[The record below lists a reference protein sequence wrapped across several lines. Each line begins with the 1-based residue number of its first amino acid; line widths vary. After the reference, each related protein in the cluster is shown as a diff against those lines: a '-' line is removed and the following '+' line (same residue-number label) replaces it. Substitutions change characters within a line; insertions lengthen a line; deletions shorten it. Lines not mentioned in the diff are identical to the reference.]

1 MAEKQAVFTLKVD
14 TGNSVQDVQNFDH
27 AVQSLNKDLKETQAT
42 ASQQTGLDG
51 FESKLQELDQKLKA
65 GGLSMREMNKLMKE
79 YQTVALQAGSASPIG
94 DRATQSAAALKDQ
107 IVDLDTRVRLLSSDT
122 IKLDTAMAGIA
133 TGAAAFQG
141 VTSAVALTGVES
153 EALVQTMV
161 KLQAAQGLVNSVNI
175 IAQNLNKD
183 AILGIQIRS
192 ALQKAQNFIL
202 YGSAA
207 AVTAESTA
215 TKAAAGAK
223 VAMTA
228 ATTGTNIAL
237 KLFRGALI
245 ATGIGALIVGV
256 GLLIANFDKVKA
268 AVMGAVDRFKGLSGT
283 MKTVLSI
290 MFPFIGVIRLVNSAL
305 ESMGIIDSDQD
316 KAREENSKKEAIR
329 REQELKQLE
338 RMKAARELAFNSE
351 QKALDRLIAIRSA
364 EGKSVDALTK
374 QKIQGSIDYQ
384 KELQKETEAVIAG
397 LELFL
402 STVDTR
408 TAHGRQLA
416 EGLQQNID
424 EITAKNEEAKN
435 SILDSENEL
444 KIADINAK
452 KEIKDRRKTDASD
465 AKNTRKSI
473 IDALQKSFND
483 ELKLQDE
490 LEKNKLA
497 LMAVGRAKEL
507 AMATSAFQDYKE
519 KFLIER
525 TKDEKAALDKQFID
539 GKITRQKY
547 NAELLD
553 LQIMAANKLT
563 DTERKILIDKE
574 QKLLQDLVE
583 INKKFDAQ
591 ELLDLAEKEKKKADL
606 RETFNALFRD
616 QFDKQTADAKKA
628 NDEQLKNL
636 DEAIKAGA
644 ITENE
649 AFIAKIKLANNLA
662 DAEKKIEKDKNEF
675 IKAEAKKAREEQ
687 LKGITDLLG
696 NIQKGLDG
704 IKQVNDLVNEI
715 DQARLNS
722 IENRREDELANLD
735 ANLQAQLN
743 QEGLTAEQK
752 TKIEEKFAK
761 QKYDVQ
767 VKAFAQEEKIKKAQ
781 FLREKALKLA
791 QVGIDTAS
799 AIVKGIAQ
807 FGPPPSPAGIAAIAS
822 AGIIGVTQALAIAN
836 QQYQSGTAPTAP
848 QLGPGGSAGSLT
860 GESASSF
867 TANTNTQTTDLTTLG
882 QGSQQGTSMSQ
893 VVVLESDITG
903 TQNKVRLQE
912 AKTSF

>member
-27 AVQSLNKDLKETQAT
+27 AVQSLNKDLKQTQAT

-122 IKLDTAMAGIA
+122 IKLDTAMAGVA

-141 VTSAVALTGVES
+141 ITSAVALTGVES
-153 EALVQTMV
+153 EALVKTMV

-183 AILGIQIRS
+183 AILGIQIRNT
-192 ALQKAQNFIL
+192 LQKAQNFIL

-228 ATTGTNIAL
+228 ATTGTNLAL

-245 ATGIGALIVGV
+245 ATGVGAIVVGL
-256 GLLIANFDKVKA
+256 GLLIANFDKIVKA
-268 AVMGAVDRFKGLSGT
+268 IQPVIDQFKK
-283 MKTVLSI
+283 MAD
-290 MFPFIGVIRLVNSAL
+290 FIGLTDFAGEEAAKNEKARLENLKKLKEEDIERDKRRIEIQKELKDATENNQDAQIALL
-305 ESMGIIDSDQD
+305 ESQGKSTIKLQRQQ
-316 KAREENSKKEAIR
+316 AE
-329 REQELKQLE
+329 
-338 RMKAARELAFNSE
+338 
-351 QKALDRLIAIRSA
+351 KALA
-364 EGKSVDALTK
+364 EAKFNKDALT
-374 QKIQGSIDYQ
+374 
-384 KELQKETEAVIAG
+384 A
-397 LELFL
+397 
-402 STVDTR
+402 
-408 TAHGRQLA
+408 
-416 EGLQQNID
+416 ID
-424 EITAKNEEAKN
+424 EQLKKLGLLGAGFRENAAKLIEADTKLLTAQAELNNVNKEAGKIAADN
-435 SILDSENEL
+435 FKKAQERRKAILDNL
-444 KIADINAK
+444 KKQFD
-452 KEIKDRRKTDASD
+452 
-465 AKNTRKSI
+465 
-473 IDALQKSFND
+473 D

-490 LEKNKLA
+490 LEKAKLA
-497 LMAVGRAKEL
+497 LITDARKKEL
-507 AMATSAFQDYKE
+507 ATAQESFDDYRE

-539 GKITRQKY
+539 GKISREKY

-553 LQIMAANKLT
+553 LQKNASNKLT
-563 DTERKILIDKE
+563 DTEREIIILKE
-574 QKLLQDLVE
+574 RKLLQDVAA

-591 ELLDLAEKEKKKADL
+591 ELKDLAEKEKKKADL
-606 RETFNALFRD
+606 REIFNALFRD

-628 NDEQLKNL
+628 NEDQLKNL
-636 DEAIKAGA
+636 DEAIKAQA
-644 ITENE
+644 ITEGE
-649 AFIAKIKLANNLA
+649 AAIAKIKLANDLA
-662 DAEKKIEKDKNEF
+662 DAEKKIEKDKNQF
-675 IKAEAKKAREEQ
+675 LKDEAKKAREEQ
-687 LKGITDLLG
+687 LKGITNVLEG
-696 NIQKGLDG
+696 AQKALDG
-704 IKQVNDLVNEI
+704 LNTINDLVNEI

-752 TKIEEKFAK
+752 TKIEEQFAQ
-761 QKYDVQ
+761 QKYNVQ

-781 FLREKALKLA
+781 FLRNKAIQLA
-791 QVGIDTAS
+791 QVAMDTAS
-799 AIVKGIAQ
+799 AIVKGIKD
-807 FGPPPSPAGIAAIAS
+807 FGPPPNPLGIAAIAS

-882 QGSQQGTSMSQ
+882 QGSQSGIPMSQ

>member
-27 AVQSLNKDLKETQAT
+27 AVQSLNKDLKQTQAT

-51 FESKLQELDQKLKA
+51 FEGKLQELDQKLKA

-122 IKLDTAMAGIA
+122 IKLDTAMAGVA

-153 EALVQTMV
+153 EALVKTMV

-183 AILGIQIRS
+183 AILGIQIRNT

-237 KLFRGALI
+237 KLFRGALL
-245 ATGIGALIVGV
+245 ATGVGAIVVGL
-256 GLLIANFDKVKA
+256 GLLIANFDKIVKA
-268 AVMGAVDRFKGLSGT
+268 IQPVIDQFKK
-283 MKTVLSI
+283 MAD
-290 MFPFIGVIRLVNSAL
+290 FIGLTDFAGEEAAKNEKARLENLKKLKEEDIERDKRRIEIQKELKDATENNQDAQIALL
-305 ESMGIIDSDQD
+305 ESQGKSTIKLQRQQ
-316 KAREENSKKEAIR
+316 AE
-329 REQELKQLE
+329 
-338 RMKAARELAFNSE
+338 
-351 QKALDRLIAIRSA
+351 KALA
-364 EGKSVDALTK
+364 EAKFNKDALT
-374 QKIQGSIDYQ
+374 
-384 KELQKETEAVIAG
+384 A
-397 LELFL
+397 
-402 STVDTR
+402 
-408 TAHGRQLA
+408 
-416 EGLQQNID
+416 ID
-424 EITAKNEEAKN
+424 EQLKKLGLLGAGFRENAAKLIEADTKLLTAQAELNNVNKEAGKIAADN
-435 SILDSENEL
+435 FKKAQERRKAILDNL
-444 KIADINAK
+444 KKQFD
-452 KEIKDRRKTDASD
+452 
-465 AKNTRKSI
+465 
-473 IDALQKSFND
+473 D

-490 LEKNKLA
+490 LEKAKLA
-497 LMAVGRAKEL
+497 LITDARKKEL
-507 AMATSAFQDYKE
+507 ATAQESFDDYRE

-539 GKITRQKY
+539 GKISREKY

-553 LQIMAANKLT
+553 LQKNASNKLT
-563 DTERKILIDKE
+563 DTEREIIILKE
-574 QKLLQDLVE
+574 RKLLQDVAA

-591 ELLDLAEKEKKKADL
+591 ELKDLAEKEKKKADL
-606 RETFNALFRD
+606 REIFNALFRD

-628 NDEQLKNL
+628 NEDQLKNL
-636 DEAIKAGA
+636 DEAIKAQA
-644 ITENE
+644 ITEGE
-649 AFIAKIKLANNLA
+649 AAIAKIKLANDLA

-675 IKAEAKKAREEQ
+675 IKEEARKAREEQ

-735 ANLQAQLN
+735 ANLQAQLDK
-743 QEGLTAEQK
+743 EGLTAEQK
-752 TKIEEKFAK
+752 TKIEQQFAQ
-761 QKYDVQ
+761 QKYNVQ

-781 FLREKALKLA
+781 FIRDKALRLA

>member
-42 ASQQTGLDG
+42 ASKQTGLDS
-51 FESKLQELDQKLKA
+51 FEGKLQELDQKLKA

-122 IKLDTAMAGIA
+122 IKLDTAMAGVA

-153 EALVQTMV
+153 EALVKTMV

-192 ALQKAQNFIL
+192 ALQKAQNFII

-237 KLFRGALI
+237 KLFRGALL
-245 ATGIGALIVGV
+245 ATGVGAIVVGL
-256 GLLIANFDKVKA
+256 GLLIANFDKIVKA
-268 AVMGAVDRFKGLSGT
+268 IQPVIDQFKKLADYLGLTDFAG
-283 MKTVLSI
+283 
-290 MFPFIGVIRLVNSAL
+290 
-305 ESMGIIDSDQD
+305 
-316 KAREENSKKEAIR
+316 EEA
-329 REQELKQLE
+329 
-338 RMKAARELAFNSE
+338 
-351 QKALDRLIAIRSA
+351 
-364 EGKSVDALTK
+364 
-374 QKIQGSIDYQ
+374 
-384 KELQKETEAVIAG
+384 
-397 LELFL
+397 
-402 STVDTR
+402 
-408 TAHGRQLA
+408 
-416 EGLQQNID
+416 
-424 EITAKNEEAKN
+424 AKNEKARQEAASELKKKLYEEEIERDKRRAEYQKQLRDATENNQKAQIALLESQSKSSIKLQRQTAERALAEAKFQKDAITAIN
-435 SILDSENEL
+435 EQLKKLGILGDVLKANEAELLEADTKLLTAQAELNNVNKEAGKIAADNFKKAQERRKAILDNL
-444 KIADINAK
+444 KKQFD
-452 KEIKDRRKTDASD
+452 
-465 AKNTRKSI
+465 
-473 IDALQKSFND
+473 D

-490 LEKNKLA
+490 LEKAKLA
-497 LMAVGRAKEL
+497 LITDARKKEL
-507 AMATSAFQDYKE
+507 AAAQESFDDYRE

-525 TKDEKAALDKQFID
+525 TKDEKAALDKQFIN
-539 GKITRQKY
+539 GKISREKY

-553 LQIMAANKLT
+553 LQKNASNKLT
-563 DTERKILIDKE
+563 DTEREIILLKE
-574 QKLLQDLVE
+574 QKLLQDVAA

-591 ELLDLAEKEKKKADL
+591 ELKDLAEKEKKKADL
-606 RETFNALFRD
+606 REIFNALFRD

-628 NDEQLKNL
+628 NEDQLKNL

-644 ITENE
+644 ITEGE
-649 AFIAKIKLANNLA
+649 AAIAKIKLANDLA

-675 IKAEAKKAREEQ
+675 IKEEARKAREEQ

-715 DQARLNS
+715 DKARLNS

-781 FLREKALKLA
+781 FIRDKALKLA

>member
-27 AVQSLNKDLKETQAT
+27 AVQSLNKDLKQTQAT

-122 IKLDTAMAGIA
+122 IKLDTAMAGVA

-153 EALVQTMV
+153 EALVKTMV

-192 ALQKAQNFIL
+192 ALQKAQNFII

-228 ATTGTNIAL
+228 ATTGTNLAL

-245 ATGIGALIVGV
+245 ATGVGAIVVGL
-256 GLLIANFDKVKA
+256 GLLIANFDKIVKA
-268 AVMGAVDRFKGLSGT
+268 IQPVIDQFKK
-283 MKTVLSI
+283 MAD
-290 MFPFIGVIRLVNSAL
+290 FIGLTDFA
-305 ESMGIIDSDQD
+305 G
-316 KAREENSKKEAIR
+316 EEAAKNEKKR
-329 REQELKQLE
+329 R
-338 RMKAARELAFNSE
+338 AE
-351 QKALDRLIAIRSA
+351 QK
-364 EGKSVDALTK
+364 K
-374 QKIQGSIDYQ
+374 QHEERI
-384 KELQKETEAVIAG
+384 KELQRQYDFQK
-397 LELFL
+397 FL
-402 STVDTR
+402 NDSN
-408 TAHGRQLA
+408 RQ
-416 EGLQQNID
+416 
-424 EITAKNEEAKN
+424 
-435 SILDSENEL
+435 DSENEL
-444 KIADINAK
+444 SNIQNEINLAEAQGKNTTSLQLKKLKEAKDAADKEVAIATDKFMRLMEIDAEQAQSAEIELGKSLQAEKDAENEIAVFKAKIAADNFK
-452 KEIKDRRKTDASD
+452 KAQARRKAILD
-465 AKNTRKSI
+465 N
-473 IDALQKSFND
+473 LQKQFND

-490 LEKNKLA
+490 LEKAKLA
-497 LMAVGRAKEL
+497 LITDARKKEL
-507 AMATSAFQDYKE
+507 AAAQESFDDYRE

-525 TKDEKAALDKQFID
+525 TKDEKAALDKQFIN
-539 GKITRQKY
+539 GKISREKY

-553 LQIMAANKLT
+553 LQKNAANKLT
-563 DTERKILIDKE
+563 DTEREIILLKE
-574 QKLLQDLVE
+574 QKLLQDVAA

-591 ELLDLAEKEKKKADL
+591 ELKDLAEKEKKKADL
-606 RETFNALFRD
+606 REIFNALFRD

-628 NDEQLKNL
+628 NEDQLKNL
-636 DEAIKAGA
+636 DEAIKAQA

-649 AFIAKIKLANNLA
+649 AFIAKIKLANDLA
-662 DAEKKIEKDKNEF
+662 DAEKKIEKDKNQF
-675 IKAEAKKAREEQ
+675 LKDEAKKAREEQ
-687 LKGITDLLG
+687 LKGITNVLEG
-696 NIQKGLDG
+696 AQKALDG
-704 IKQVNDLVNEI
+704 LNTINDLVNEI

-735 ANLQAQLN
+735 ANLQAQLDK
-743 QEGLTAEQK
+743 EGLTAEQK
-752 TKIEEKFAK
+752 TKIEEQFAQ
-761 QKYDVQ
+761 QKYNVQ

-781 FLREKALKLA
+781 FLRNKAIQLA
-791 QVGIDTAS
+791 QVAMDTAS
-799 AIVKGIAQ
+799 AIVKGIKD
-807 FGPPPSPAGIAAIAS
+807 FGPPPNPLGIAAIAS

-882 QGSQQGTSMSQ
+882 QGSQSGIPMSQ

>member
-27 AVQSLNKDLKETQAT
+27 AVQSLNKDLKQTQAT

-122 IKLDTAMAGIA
+122 IKLDTAMAGVA

-141 VTSAVALTGVES
+141 ITSAVALTGVES
-153 EALVQTMV
+153 EALVKTMV

-183 AILGIQIRS
+183 AILGIQIRNT
-192 ALQKAQNFIL
+192 LQKAQNFIL

-228 ATTGTNIAL
+228 ATTATNFAL
-237 KLFRGALI
+237 KLFRGALL
-245 ATGIGALIVGV
+245 ATGIGALIVGI
-256 GLLIANFDKVKA
+256 GLLIANFDKIVKFIQP
-268 AVMGAVDRFKGLSGT
+268 VIDQFKK
-283 MKTVLSI
+283 MAD
-290 MFPFIGVIRLVNSAL
+290 FIGLTDFAGEEAANNEKKRRADQLRDIERERQARQQLAEATKENQQATIALL
-305 ESMGIIDSDQD
+305 ESQGKS
-316 KAREENSKKEAIR
+316 A
-329 REQELKQLE
+329 QELKRQTAEQALAE
-338 RMKAARELAFNSE
+338 ARLAKQMEIDYAVVTDIFRN
-351 QKALDRLIAIRSA
+351 Q
-364 EGKSVDALTK
+364 TK
-374 QKIQGSIDYQ
+374 QKAALIEADNAIINAQAELNKVNQEGAKIAADNFAKAQ
-384 KELQKETEAVIAG
+384 ARRKAILDNLQK
-397 LELFL
+397 
-402 STVDTR
+402 
-408 TAHGRQLA
+408 Q
-416 EGLQQNID
+416 
-424 EITAKNEEAKN
+424 
-435 SILDSENEL
+435 
-444 KIADINAK
+444 
-452 KEIKDRRKTDASD
+452 
-465 AKNTRKSI
+465 
-473 IDALQKSFND
+473 FND

-490 LEKNKLA
+490 LEKAKLA
-497 LMAVGRAKEL
+497 LITDARKKEL
-507 AMATSAFQDYKE
+507 ATAQESFDNYRE

-525 TKDEKAALDKQFID
+525 TKDEKAALDKQFIN
-539 GKITRQKY
+539 GKISREKY

-553 LQIMAANKLT
+553 LQKNAANKLT
-563 DTERKILIDKE
+563 DTEREIILLKE
-574 QKLLQDLVE
+574 QKLLQDVAA
-583 INKKFDAQ
+583 INKKFDDQ
-591 ELLDLAEKEKKKADL
+591 ELKDLAEKEKKKADL
-606 RETFNALFRD
+606 REIFNALFRD

-628 NDEQLKNL
+628 NEDQLKNL

-644 ITENE
+644 ITEGE
-649 AFIAKIKLANNLA
+649 AAIAKIKLANDLA

-675 IKAEAKKAREEQ
+675 IKEEARKAREEQ

-735 ANLQAQLN
+735 ANLQAQLDK
-743 QEGLTAEQK
+743 EGLTAEQK
-752 TKIEEKFAK
+752 TKIEQQFAQ
-761 QKYDVQ
+761 QKYNVQ

-781 FLREKALKLA
+781 FIREKALKLA

-836 QQYQSGTAPTAP
+836 QQYQSGTAPTPP

>member
-27 AVQSLNKDLKETQAT
+27 AVQSLNKDLKQTQAT

-51 FESKLQELDQKLKA
+51 FEGKLQELDQKLKA

-122 IKLDTAMAGIA
+122 IKLDTAMAGVA

-153 EALVQTMV
+153 EALVKTMV

-183 AILGIQIRS
+183 AILGIQIRNT
-192 ALQKAQNFIL
+192 LQKAQNFIL

-228 ATTGTNIAL
+228 ATTGTNLAL
-237 KLFRGALI
+237 KLFRGALL
-245 ATGIGALIVGV
+245 ATGIGAIVVGL
-256 GLLIANFDKVKA
+256 GLLIANFDKIVKA
-268 AVMGAVDRFKGLSGT
+268 IQPVIDQFKK
-283 MKTVLSI
+283 MAD
-290 MFPFIGVIRLVNSAL
+290 FIGLTDFAGEEAAKNEKARLENLKKLKEEDIERDKRRIEIQKELKDATENNQDAQIALL
-305 ESMGIIDSDQD
+305 ESQGKSTIKLQRQQ
-316 KAREENSKKEAIR
+316 AE
-329 REQELKQLE
+329 
-338 RMKAARELAFNSE
+338 
-351 QKALDRLIAIRSA
+351 KALA
-364 EGKSVDALTK
+364 EAKFNKDALTAIDEQLK
-374 QKIQGSIDYQ
+374 KLGLLGAGFRENAAKLIEADTKLITAQTELNNVNKEAGKIAADNFKKAQERRKAILDN
-384 KELQKETEAVIAG
+384 LQK
-397 LELFL
+397 
-402 STVDTR
+402 
-408 TAHGRQLA
+408 Q
-416 EGLQQNID
+416 
-424 EITAKNEEAKN
+424 
-435 SILDSENEL
+435 
-444 KIADINAK
+444 
-452 KEIKDRRKTDASD
+452 
-465 AKNTRKSI
+465 
-473 IDALQKSFND
+473 FND

-490 LEKNKLA
+490 LEKAKLA
-497 LMAVGRAKEL
+497 LITDARKKEL
-507 AMATSAFQDYKE
+507 ATAQESFDDYRE

-539 GKITRQKY
+539 GKISREKY

-553 LQIMAANKLT
+553 LQKNAANKLT
-563 DTERKILIDKE
+563 DTEREIILVKE
-574 QKLLQDLVE
+574 QKLLQDVVE

-591 ELLDLAEKEKKKADL
+591 ELKDLAEKEQKKKDL
-606 RETFNALFRD
+606 RETFNAIFRD

-649 AFIAKIKLANNLA
+649 AFIAKIKLANDLA

-675 IKAEAKKAREEQ
+675 IKEEARKAREEQ

-752 TKIEEKFAK
+752 TKIEQQFAK

-781 FLREKALKLA
+781 FIRDKALRLA

>member
-27 AVQSLNKDLKETQAT
+27 AVQSLNKDLKQTQAT

-122 IKLDTAMAGIA
+122 IKLDTAMAGVA

-153 EALVQTMV
+153 EALVKTMV

-237 KLFRGALI
+237 KLFRGALL
-245 ATGIGALIVGV
+245 ATGVGAIVVGL
-256 GLLIANFDKVKA
+256 GLLIANFDKIVKA
-268 AVMGAVDRFKGLSGT
+268 IQPVIDQFKKLADYLGLTDFAG
-283 MKTVLSI
+283 
-290 MFPFIGVIRLVNSAL
+290 
-305 ESMGIIDSDQD
+305 
-316 KAREENSKKEAIR
+316 EEA
-329 REQELKQLE
+329 
-338 RMKAARELAFNSE
+338 
-351 QKALDRLIAIRSA
+351 
-364 EGKSVDALTK
+364 
-374 QKIQGSIDYQ
+374 
-384 KELQKETEAVIAG
+384 
-397 LELFL
+397 
-402 STVDTR
+402 
-408 TAHGRQLA
+408 
-416 EGLQQNID
+416 
-424 EITAKNEEAKN
+424 AKNEKARQEAASELKKKLYEEEIERDKRRAEYQKQLRDATENNQKAQIALLESQSKSSIKLQRQTAERALAEAKFQKDAITAIN
-435 SILDSENEL
+435 EQLKKLGILGDVLKANEAELLEADTKLLTAQAELNNVNKEAGKIAADNFKKAQERRKAILDN
-444 KIADINAK
+444 
-452 KEIKDRRKTDASD
+452 
-465 AKNTRKSI
+465 
-473 IDALQKSFND
+473 LQKQFDD

-490 LEKNKLA
+490 LEKAKLA
-497 LMAVGRAKEL
+497 LITDARKKEL
-507 AMATSAFQDYKE
+507 AAAQESFDDYRE

-525 TKDEKAALDKQFID
+525 TKDEKAALDKQFIN
-539 GKITRQKY
+539 GKISREKY

-553 LQIMAANKLT
+553 LQKNASNKLT
-563 DTERKILIDKE
+563 DTEREIILLKE
-574 QKLLQDLVE
+574 QKLLQDVAA

-591 ELLDLAEKEKKKADL
+591 ELKDLAEKEKKKADL
-606 RETFNALFRD
+606 REIFNALFRD

-628 NDEQLKNL
+628 NEDQLKNL

-644 ITENE
+644 ITEGE
-649 AFIAKIKLANNLA
+649 AAIAKIKLANDLA

-675 IKAEAKKAREEQ
+675 IKEEARKAREEQ

-781 FLREKALKLA
+781 FIRDKALKLA

>member
-27 AVQSLNKDLKETQAT
+27 AVQSLNKDLKQTQAT

-94 DRATQSAAALKDQ
+94 DRATKSAAALKDQ

-122 IKLDTAMAGIA
+122 IKLDTAMAGVA

-141 VTSAVALTGVES
+141 ITSAVALTGVES
-153 EALVQTMV
+153 EALVKTMV

-183 AILGIQIRS
+183 AILGIQIRNT
-192 ALQKAQNFIL
+192 LQKAQNFIL

-237 KLFRGALI
+237 KLFRGALL
-245 ATGIGALIVGV
+245 ATGIGAIVVGL
-256 GLLIANFDKVKA
+256 GLLIANFDKIVKA
-268 AVMGAVDRFKGLSGT
+268 IQPVIDQFKKMADFIGLTDFAGEEAAKNEKARLEKLQAAYEQKIKEQQKYAENLKKAYQLDKEFTESQINLLESQGKST
-283 MKTVLSI
+283 IALRKEQALLEVQNAKKLLQQKEEAANVLGLNDAYAQRLGINKKLTQAEQDITAAKTVL
-290 MFPFIGVIRLVNSAL
+290 NSA
-305 ESMGIIDSDQD
+305 ESNLNKVNQ
-316 KAREENSKKEAIR
+316 EA
-329 REQELKQLE
+329 
-338 RMKAARELAFNSE
+338 
-351 QKALDRLIAIRSA
+351 
-364 EGKSVDALTK
+364 G
-374 QKIQGSIDYQ
+374 
-384 KELQKETEAVIAG
+384 
-397 LELFL
+397 
-402 STVDTR
+402 
-408 TAHGRQLA
+408 
-416 EGLQQNID
+416 
-424 EITAKNEEAKN
+424 
-435 SILDSENEL
+435 
-444 KIADINAK
+444 KIADDNFK
-452 KEIKDRRKTDASD
+452 KAQARRKAILD
-465 AKNTRKSI
+465 N
-473 IDALQKSFND
+473 LQKQFND

-490 LEKNKLA
+490 LEKAKLA
-497 LMAVGRAKEL
+497 LITDARKKEL
-507 AMATSAFQDYKE
+507 ATAQESFDDYRE

-525 TKDEKAALDKQFID
+525 TKDEKAALDKQFIN
-539 GKITRQKY
+539 GKISREKY

-553 LQIMAANKLT
+553 LQKNASNKLT
-563 DTERKILIDKE
+563 DTEREIIILKE
-574 QKLLQDLVE
+574 RKLLQDVAA

-591 ELLDLAEKEKKKADL
+591 ELKDLAEKEKKKADL
-606 RETFNALFRD
+606 REIFNALFRD

-628 NDEQLKNL
+628 NEDQLKNL
-636 DEAIKAGA
+636 DEAIKAQA
-644 ITENE
+644 ITEGE
-649 AFIAKIKLANNLA
+649 AAIAKIKLANDLA

-675 IKAEAKKAREEQ
+675 IKEEARKAREEQ

-735 ANLQAQLN
+735 ANLQAQLDK
-743 QEGLTAEQK
+743 EGLTAEQK
-752 TKIEEKFAK
+752 TKIEQQFAQ
-761 QKYDVQ
+761 QKYNVQ

-781 FLREKALKLA
+781 FIREKALRLA

>member
-27 AVQSLNKDLKETQAT
+27 AVQSLNKDLKQTQAT

-122 IKLDTAMAGIA
+122 IKLDTAMAGVA

-153 EALVQTMV
+153 EALVKTMV

-183 AILGIQIRS
+183 AILGIQIRNT
-192 ALQKAQNFIL
+192 LQKAQNFIL

-228 ATTGTNIAL
+228 ATTGTNLAL

-245 ATGIGALIVGV
+245 ATGVGAIVVGL
-256 GLLIANFDKVKA
+256 GLLIANFDKIVKA
-268 AVMGAVDRFKGLSGT
+268 IQPVIDQFKK
-283 MKTVLSI
+283 MAD
-290 MFPFIGVIRLVNSAL
+290 FIGLTDFAGEEAAKNEKARLENLKKLKEEDIERDKRRIEIQKELKDATENNQDAQIALL
-305 ESMGIIDSDQD
+305 ESQGKSTIKLQRQQ
-316 KAREENSKKEAIR
+316 AE
-329 REQELKQLE
+329 
-338 RMKAARELAFNSE
+338 
-351 QKALDRLIAIRSA
+351 KALA
-364 EGKSVDALTK
+364 EAKFNKDALT
-374 QKIQGSIDYQ
+374 
-384 KELQKETEAVIAG
+384 A
-397 LELFL
+397 
-402 STVDTR
+402 
-408 TAHGRQLA
+408 
-416 EGLQQNID
+416 ID
-424 EITAKNEEAKN
+424 EQLKKLGLLGAGFRENAAKLIEADTKLLTAQAELNNVNKEAGKIAADN
-435 SILDSENEL
+435 FKKAQERRKAILDNL
-444 KIADINAK
+444 KKQFD
-452 KEIKDRRKTDASD
+452 
-465 AKNTRKSI
+465 
-473 IDALQKSFND
+473 D

-490 LEKNKLA
+490 LEKAKLA
-497 LMAVGRAKEL
+497 LITDARKKEL
-507 AMATSAFQDYKE
+507 ATAQESFDDYRE

-539 GKITRQKY
+539 GKISREKY

-553 LQIMAANKLT
+553 LQKNASNKLT
-563 DTERKILIDKE
+563 DTEREIIILKE
-574 QKLLQDLVE
+574 RKLLQDVAA

-591 ELLDLAEKEKKKADL
+591 ELKDLAEKEKKKADL
-606 RETFNALFRD
+606 REIFNALFRD

-628 NDEQLKNL
+628 NEDQLKNL
-636 DEAIKAGA
+636 DEAIKAQA
-644 ITENE
+644 ITEGE
-649 AFIAKIKLANNLA
+649 AAIAKIKLANDLA

-675 IKAEAKKAREEQ
+675 IKEEARKAREEQ

-735 ANLQAQLN
+735 ANLQAQLD

-752 TKIEEKFAK
+752 TKIEQQFAQ
-761 QKYDVQ
+761 QKYNVQ

-781 FLREKALKLA
+781 FIRDKALRLA

>member
-27 AVQSLNKDLKETQAT
+27 AVQSLNKDLNQTQAT

-122 IKLDTAMAGIA
+122 IKLDTAMAGVA

-228 ATTGTNIAL
+228 ATTGTSIAL

-290 MFPFIGVIRLVNSAL
+290 IFPVIGVIRLVNSAL

-316 KAREENSKKEAIR
+316 KAREENAKKEAKR

-338 RMKAARELAFNSE
+338 RMRAARELAFNNE
-351 QKALDRLIAIRSA
+351 QKSLDRLIAIRSA

-384 KELQKETEAVIAG
+384 KELQKEMEANIAA
-397 LELFL
+397 LELAVL
-402 STVDTR
+402 TLDTST
-408 TAHGRQLA
+408 AIGRHLA
-416 EGLQQNID
+416 THIQKILD
-424 EITAKNEEAKN
+424 DVTAKNEEAKN

-452 KEIKDRRKTDASD
+452 
-465 AKNTRKSI
+465 
-473 IDALQKSFND
+473 
-483 ELKLQDE
+483 
-490 LEKNKLA
+490 
-497 LMAVGRAKEL
+497 
-507 AMATSAFQDYKE
+507 
-519 KFLIER
+519 
-525 TKDEKAALDKQFID
+525 
-539 GKITRQKY
+539 
-547 NAELLD
+547 
-553 LQIMAANKLT
+553 
-563 DTERKILIDKE
+563 
-574 QKLLQDLVE
+574 
-583 INKKFDAQ
+583 
-591 ELLDLAEKEKKKADL
+591 
-606 RETFNALFRD
+606 
-616 QFDKQTADAKKA
+616 
-628 NDEQLKNL
+628 
-636 DEAIKAGA
+636 
-644 ITENE
+644 
-649 AFIAKIKLANNLA
+649 
-662 DAEKKIEKDKNEF
+662 
-675 IKAEAKKAREEQ
+675 
-687 LKGITDLLG
+687 
-696 NIQKGLDG
+696 
-704 IKQVNDLVNEI
+704 
-715 DQARLNS
+715 
-722 IENRREDELANLD
+722 
-735 ANLQAQLN
+735 
-743 QEGLTAEQK
+743 
-752 TKIEEKFAK
+752 
-761 QKYDVQ
+761 
-767 VKAFAQEEKIKKAQ
+767 
-781 FLREKALKLA
+781 
-791 QVGIDTAS
+791 
-799 AIVKGIAQ
+799 
-807 FGPPPSPAGIAAIAS
+807 
-822 AGIIGVTQALAIAN
+822 
-836 QQYQSGTAPTAP
+836 
-848 QLGPGGSAGSLT
+848 
-860 GESASSF
+860 
-867 TANTNTQTTDLTTLG
+867 
-882 QGSQQGTSMSQ
+882 
-893 VVVLESDITG
+893 
-903 TQNKVRLQE
+903 
-912 AKTSF
+912 

>member
-27 AVQSLNKDLKETQAT
+27 AVQSLNKDLKQTQAT

-122 IKLDTAMAGIA
+122 IKLDTAMAGVA

-141 VTSAVALTGVES
+141 ITSAVALTGVES
-153 EALVQTMV
+153 EALVKTMV

-228 ATTGTNIAL
+228 ATTGTNLAL
-237 KLFRGALI
+237 KLFRGALL
-245 ATGIGALIVGV
+245 ATGVGAIVVGL
-256 GLLIANFDKVKA
+256 GLLIANFDKIVKA
-268 AVMGAVDRFKGLSGT
+268 IQPVIDQFKK
-283 MKTVLSI
+283 MAD
-290 MFPFIGVIRLVNSAL
+290 FIGLTDFAGEEAAKNEKARLEEAKRLKEEDIERDKRRIEIQKELKDATENNQDAQIALL
-305 ESMGIIDSDQD
+305 ESQGKSSIKLQRQQ
-316 KAREENSKKEAIR
+316 AE
-329 REQELKQLE
+329 
-338 RMKAARELAFNSE
+338 
-351 QKALDRLIAIRSA
+351 KALA
-364 EGKSVDALTK
+364 EAKFNKDALT
-374 QKIQGSIDYQ
+374 
-384 KELQKETEAVIAG
+384 A
-397 LELFL
+397 
-402 STVDTR
+402 
-408 TAHGRQLA
+408 
-416 EGLQQNID
+416 ID
-424 EITAKNEEAKN
+424 EQLKKLGLLGAGFRENAAKLIEADTKLITAQTELNNVNKEAGKIAADN
-435 SILDSENEL
+435 FKKAQERRKAILDNL
-444 KIADINAK
+444 KKQFD
-452 KEIKDRRKTDASD
+452 
-465 AKNTRKSI
+465 
-473 IDALQKSFND
+473 D

-490 LEKNKLA
+490 LEKAKLA
-497 LMAVGRAKEL
+497 LITDARKKEL
-507 AMATSAFQDYKE
+507 ATAQESFDDYRE

-539 GKITRQKY
+539 GKISREKY

-553 LQIMAANKLT
+553 LQKNASNKLT
-563 DTERKILIDKE
+563 DTEREIIILKE
-574 QKLLQDLVE
+574 QKLLQDVAA

-591 ELLDLAEKEKKKADL
+591 ELKDLAEKEKKKADL
-606 RETFNALFRD
+606 REIFNALFRD

-628 NDEQLKNL
+628 NEDQLKNL
-636 DEAIKAGA
+636 DEAIKAQA
-644 ITENE
+644 ITEGE
-649 AFIAKIKLANNLA
+649 AAIAKIKLANDLA

-675 IKAEAKKAREEQ
+675 IKEEARKAREEQ

-735 ANLQAQLN
+735 ANLQAQLDK
-743 QEGLTAEQK
+743 EGLTAEQK
-752 TKIEEKFAK
+752 TKIEEQFAK

-781 FLREKALKLA
+781 FIRDKALRLA

>member
-27 AVQSLNKDLKETQAT
+27 AVQSLNKDLKQTQAT
-42 ASQQTGLDG
+42 ASQQTGLDS
-51 FESKLQELDQKLKA
+51 FEGKLQELDQKLKA

-122 IKLDTAMAGIA
+122 IKLDTAMAGVA

-153 EALVQTMV
+153 EALVKTMV

-192 ALQKAQNFIL
+192 ALQKAQNFII

-237 KLFRGALI
+237 KLFRGALL
-245 ATGIGALIVGV
+245 ATGVGAIVVGL
-256 GLLIANFDKVKA
+256 GLLIANFDKIVKA
-268 AVMGAVDRFKGLSGT
+268 IQPVIDQFKKLADYLGLTDFAG
-283 MKTVLSI
+283 
-290 MFPFIGVIRLVNSAL
+290 
-305 ESMGIIDSDQD
+305 
-316 KAREENSKKEAIR
+316 EEA
-329 REQELKQLE
+329 
-338 RMKAARELAFNSE
+338 
-351 QKALDRLIAIRSA
+351 
-364 EGKSVDALTK
+364 
-374 QKIQGSIDYQ
+374 
-384 KELQKETEAVIAG
+384 
-397 LELFL
+397 
-402 STVDTR
+402 
-408 TAHGRQLA
+408 
-416 EGLQQNID
+416 
-424 EITAKNEEAKN
+424 AKNEKARQEAASELKKKLYEEEIERDKRRAEYQKQLRDATENNEKAQIALLESQSKSSIKLQRQTAERALAEAKFQKDAITAIN
-435 SILDSENEL
+435 EQLKKLGILGDVLKANEAELLQADTKLLTAQAELNNVNKEAGKIAADNFKKAQERRKAILDNL
-444 KIADINAK
+444 KKQFD
-452 KEIKDRRKTDASD
+452 
-465 AKNTRKSI
+465 
-473 IDALQKSFND
+473 D

-490 LEKNKLA
+490 LEKAKLA
-497 LMAVGRAKEL
+497 LITDARKKEL
-507 AMATSAFQDYKE
+507 ATAQESFDDYRE

-525 TKDEKAALDKQFID
+525 TKDEKAALDKQFIN
-539 GKITRQKY
+539 GKISREKY

-553 LQIMAANKLT
+553 LQKNASNKLT
-563 DTERKILIDKE
+563 DTEREIIILKE
-574 QKLLQDLVE
+574 RKLLQDVAA

-591 ELLDLAEKEKKKADL
+591 ELKNLAEKEKKKADL

-628 NDEQLKNL
+628 NEDQLKNL
-636 DEAIKAGA
+636 DEAIKAQA
-644 ITENE
+644 ITEGE
-649 AFIAKIKLANNLA
+649 AAIAKIKLANDLA

-675 IKAEAKKAREEQ
+675 IKEEARKAREEQ
-687 LKGITDLLG
+687 LKGITNVLEG
-696 NIQKGLDG
+696 AQKALDG
-704 IKQVNDLVNEI
+704 LNTINDLVNEI

-743 QEGLTAEQK
+743 KEGLTAEQK
-752 TKIEEKFAK
+752 TKIEEQFAQ

-781 FLREKALKLA
+781 FMRDKALKLA

-882 QGSQQGTSMSQ
+882 QGSQSGTSMSQ

>member
-27 AVQSLNKDLKETQAT
+27 AVQSLNKDLKQTQAT

-94 DRATQSAAALKDQ
+94 DRATKSAAALKDQ

-122 IKLDTAMAGIA
+122 IKLDTAMAGVA

-141 VTSAVALTGVES
+141 ITSAVALTGVES
-153 EALVQTMV
+153 EALVKTMV

-183 AILGIQIRS
+183 AILGIQIRNT
-192 ALQKAQNFIL
+192 LQKAQNFIL

-237 KLFRGALI
+237 KLFRGALL
-245 ATGIGALIVGV
+245 ATGIGAIVVGL
-256 GLLIANFDKVKA
+256 GLLIANFDKIVKA
-268 AVMGAVDRFKGLSGT
+268 IQPVIDQFKK
-283 MKTVLSI
+283 MAD
-290 MFPFIGVIRLVNSAL
+290 FIGLTDFA
-305 ESMGIIDSDQD
+305 G
-316 KAREENSKKEAIR
+316 EEA
-329 REQELKQLE
+329 
-338 RMKAARELAFNSE
+338 
-351 QKALDRLIAIRSA
+351 
-364 EGKSVDALTK
+364 
-374 QKIQGSIDYQ
+374 
-384 KELQKETEAVIAG
+384 
-397 LELFL
+397 
-402 STVDTR
+402 
-408 TAHGRQLA
+408 
-416 EGLQQNID
+416 
-424 EITAKNEEAKN
+424 AKNEKARLEKLQAAYEQKIKEQQKYAENLKKAYQLDKEFTESQINLLESQGKSTIALRKEQALLEVQNAKKLLQQKEEAANVLGLNDAYAQRLGINKKLTQAEQDITAAKTTLN
-435 SILDSENEL
+435 TAESNLNKVNQEAG
-444 KIADINAK
+444 KIADDNFK
-452 KEIKDRRKTDASD
+452 KAQARRKAILD
-465 AKNTRKSI
+465 N
-473 IDALQKSFND
+473 LQKQFND

-490 LEKNKLA
+490 LEKAKLA
-497 LMAVGRAKEL
+497 LITDARKKEL
-507 AMATSAFQDYKE
+507 ATAQESFDDYRE

-539 GKITRQKY
+539 GKISREKY
-547 NAELLD
+547 NAQLLD
-553 LQIMAANKLT
+553 LQKNAANKLT
-563 DTERKILIDKE
+563 DTEREIILLKE
-574 QKLLQDLVE
+574 RKLLQDVAA

-591 ELLDLAEKEKKKADL
+591 ELKDLAEKEKKKADL
-606 RETFNALFRD
+606 REIFNALFRD

-628 NDEQLKNL
+628 NEDQLKNL
-636 DEAIKAGA
+636 DEAIKAQA
-644 ITENE
+644 ITEGE
-649 AFIAKIKLANNLA
+649 AAIAKIKLANDLA

-675 IKAEAKKAREEQ
+675 IKEEARKAREEQ

-735 ANLQAQLN
+735 ANLQAQLDK
-743 QEGLTAEQK
+743 EGLTAEQK
-752 TKIEEKFAK
+752 TKIEQQFAK

-781 FLREKALKLA
+781 FIRDKALRLA

-882 QGSQQGTSMSQ
+882 QGSQSGTSMSQ

>member
-42 ASQQTGLDG
+42 ASKQTGLDS
-51 FESKLQELDQKLKA
+51 FEGKLQELDQKLKA

-122 IKLDTAMAGIA
+122 IKLDTAMAGVA

-153 EALVQTMV
+153 EALVKTMV

-245 ATGIGALIVGV
+245 ATGVGAIVVGL
-256 GLLIANFDKVKA
+256 GLLIANFDKIVKA
-268 AVMGAVDRFKGLSGT
+268 IQPVIDQFKK
-283 MKTVLSI
+283 MAD
-290 MFPFIGVIRLVNSAL
+290 FIGLTDFAGEEAAKNEKARLENLKKLKEEDIERDKRRIEIQKELKDATENNQDAQIALL
-305 ESMGIIDSDQD
+305 ESQGKSTIKLQRQQ
-316 KAREENSKKEAIR
+316 AE
-329 REQELKQLE
+329 
-338 RMKAARELAFNSE
+338 
-351 QKALDRLIAIRSA
+351 KALA
-364 EGKSVDALTK
+364 EAKFNKDALT
-374 QKIQGSIDYQ
+374 
-384 KELQKETEAVIAG
+384 A
-397 LELFL
+397 
-402 STVDTR
+402 
-408 TAHGRQLA
+408 
-416 EGLQQNID
+416 ID
-424 EITAKNEEAKN
+424 EQLKKLGLLGAGFRENAAKLIEADTKLLTAQAELNNVNKEAGKIAADN
-435 SILDSENEL
+435 FKKAQERRKAILDNL
-444 KIADINAK
+444 KKQFD
-452 KEIKDRRKTDASD
+452 
-465 AKNTRKSI
+465 
-473 IDALQKSFND
+473 D

-490 LEKNKLA
+490 LEKAKLA
-497 LMAVGRAKEL
+497 LITDARKKEL
-507 AMATSAFQDYKE
+507 ATAQESFDDYRE

-539 GKITRQKY
+539 GKISREKY

-553 LQIMAANKLT
+553 LQKNASNKLT
-563 DTERKILIDKE
+563 DTEREIIILKE
-574 QKLLQDLVE
+574 RKLLQDVAA

-591 ELLDLAEKEKKKADL
+591 ELKDLAEKEKKKADL
-606 RETFNALFRD
+606 REIFNALFRD

-628 NDEQLKNL
+628 NEDQLKNL
-636 DEAIKAGA
+636 DEAIKAQA
-644 ITENE
+644 ITEGE
-649 AFIAKIKLANNLA
+649 AAIAKIKLANDLA

-675 IKAEAKKAREEQ
+675 IKEEARKAREEQ

-752 TKIEEKFAK
+752 TKIEQQFAQ
-761 QKYDVQ
+761 QKYNVQ

-781 FLREKALKLA
+781 FIRDKALRLA

>member
-27 AVQSLNKDLKETQAT
+27 AVQSLNKDLKQTQAT

-122 IKLDTAMAGIA
+122 IKLDTAMAGVA

-153 EALVQTMV
+153 EALVKTMV

-192 ALQKAQNFIL
+192 ALQKAQNFII

-237 KLFRGALI
+237 KLFRGALL
-245 ATGIGALIVGV
+245 ATGIGAIVVGL
-256 GLLIANFDKVKA
+256 GLLIANFDKIVKA
-268 AVMGAVDRFKGLSGT
+268 IQPVIDQFKKMADYLGLTDFAG
-283 MKTVLSI
+283 
-290 MFPFIGVIRLVNSAL
+290 
-305 ESMGIIDSDQD
+305 
-316 KAREENSKKEAIR
+316 EEA
-329 REQELKQLE
+329 
-338 RMKAARELAFNSE
+338 
-351 QKALDRLIAIRSA
+351 
-364 EGKSVDALTK
+364 
-374 QKIQGSIDYQ
+374 
-384 KELQKETEAVIAG
+384 
-397 LELFL
+397 
-402 STVDTR
+402 
-408 TAHGRQLA
+408 
-416 EGLQQNID
+416 
-424 EITAKNEEAKN
+424 AKNEKARQEAASELKKKLYEEEIERDKRRAEYQKQLRDATENNQKAQIALLESQSKSSIKLQRQTAERALAEAKFQKDAITAIN
-435 SILDSENEL
+435 EQLKKLGILGQVLKANEAELLEADTKLLTAQAELNNVNKEAGKIAADNFKKAQERRKAILDNL
-444 KIADINAK
+444 KKQFD
-452 KEIKDRRKTDASD
+452 
-465 AKNTRKSI
+465 
-473 IDALQKSFND
+473 D

-490 LEKNKLA
+490 LEKAKLA
-497 LMAVGRAKEL
+497 LITDARKKEL
-507 AMATSAFQDYKE
+507 AAAQESFDDYRE

-525 TKDEKAALDKQFID
+525 TKDEKAALDKQFIN
-539 GKITRQKY
+539 GKISREKY

-553 LQIMAANKLT
+553 LQKNASNKLT
-563 DTERKILIDKE
+563 DTEREIILLKE
-574 QKLLQDLVE
+574 QKLLQDVAA

-591 ELLDLAEKEKKKADL
+591 ELKDLAEKEKKKADL

-636 DEAIKAGA
+636 DEAIKAQA

-649 AFIAKIKLANNLA
+649 AFIAKIKLANDLA

-675 IKAEAKKAREEQ
+675 IKEEARKAREEQ

>member
-27 AVQSLNKDLKETQAT
+27 AVQSLNKDLKQTQAT

-122 IKLDTAMAGIA
+122 IKLDTAMAGVA

-153 EALVQTMV
+153 EALVKTMV

-192 ALQKAQNFIL
+192 ALQKAQNFII

-228 ATTGTNIAL
+228 ATTGTNLAL

-245 ATGIGALIVGV
+245 ATGVGAIVVGL
-256 GLLIANFDKVKA
+256 GLLIANFDKIVKA
-268 AVMGAVDRFKGLSGT
+268 IQPVIDQFKK
-283 MKTVLSI
+283 MAD
-290 MFPFIGVIRLVNSAL
+290 FIGLTDFA
-305 ESMGIIDSDQD
+305 G
-316 KAREENSKKEAIR
+316 EEAAKNEKKR
-329 REQELKQLE
+329 R
-338 RMKAARELAFNSE
+338 AE
-351 QKALDRLIAIRSA
+351 QK
-364 EGKSVDALTK
+364 K
-374 QKIQGSIDYQ
+374 QHEERI
-384 KELQKETEAVIAG
+384 KELQRQYDFQK
-397 LELFL
+397 FL
-402 STVDTR
+402 NDSN
-408 TAHGRQLA
+408 RQ
-416 EGLQQNID
+416 
-424 EITAKNEEAKN
+424 
-435 SILDSENEL
+435 DSENEL
-444 KIADINAK
+444 SNIQNEINLAEAQGKNTTSLQLKKLKEAKDAADKEVAIATDKFMRLMEIDAEQAQSAEIELGKSLQAEKDAENEIAVFKAKIAADNFK
-452 KEIKDRRKTDASD
+452 KAQARRKAILD
-465 AKNTRKSI
+465 N
-473 IDALQKSFND
+473 LQKQFND

-490 LEKNKLA
+490 LEKAKLA
-497 LMAVGRAKEL
+497 LITDARKKEL
-507 AMATSAFQDYKE
+507 AAAQESFDDYRE

-525 TKDEKAALDKQFID
+525 TKDEKAALDKQFIN
-539 GKITRQKY
+539 GKISREKY

-553 LQIMAANKLT
+553 LQKNAANKLT
-563 DTERKILIDKE
+563 DTEREIILLKE
-574 QKLLQDLVE
+574 QKLLQDVAA

-591 ELLDLAEKEKKKADL
+591 ELKDLAEKEKKKADL
-606 RETFNALFRD
+606 REIFNALFRD

-628 NDEQLKNL
+628 NEDQLKNL

-649 AFIAKIKLANNLA
+649 AFIAKIKLANDLA
-662 DAEKKIEKDKNEF
+662 DAEKKIEKDKNQF
-675 IKAEAKKAREEQ
+675 LKDEAKKAREEQ
-687 LKGITDLLG
+687 LKGITNVLEG
-696 NIQKGLDG
+696 AQKALDG
-704 IKQVNDLVNEI
+704 LNTINDLVNEI

-735 ANLQAQLN
+735 ANLQAQLDK
-743 QEGLTAEQK
+743 EGLTAEQK
-752 TKIEEKFAK
+752 TKIEEQFAQ
-761 QKYDVQ
+761 QKYNVQ

-781 FLREKALKLA
+781 FLRNKAIQLA
-791 QVGIDTAS
+791 QVAMDTAS
-799 AIVKGIAQ
+799 AIVKGIKD
-807 FGPPPSPAGIAAIAS
+807 FGPPPNPLGIAAIAS

-882 QGSQQGTSMSQ
+882 QGSQSGIPMSQ

>member
-27 AVQSLNKDLKETQAT
+27 AVQSLNKDLKQTQAT

-122 IKLDTAMAGIA
+122 IKLDTAMAGVA

-153 EALVQTMV
+153 EALVKTMV

-183 AILGIQIRS
+183 AILGIQIRNT
-192 ALQKAQNFIL
+192 LQKAQNFIL

-228 ATTGTNIAL
+228 ATTGTNLAL

-245 ATGIGALIVGV
+245 ATGVGAIVVGL
-256 GLLIANFDKVKA
+256 GLLIANFDKIVKA
-268 AVMGAVDRFKGLSGT
+268 IQPVIDQFKK
-283 MKTVLSI
+283 MAD
-290 MFPFIGVIRLVNSAL
+290 FIGLTDFAGEEAAKNEKARLENLKKLKEEDIERDKRRIEIQKELKDATENNQDAQIALL
-305 ESMGIIDSDQD
+305 ESQGKSTIKLQRQQ
-316 KAREENSKKEAIR
+316 AE
-329 REQELKQLE
+329 
-338 RMKAARELAFNSE
+338 
-351 QKALDRLIAIRSA
+351 KALA
-364 EGKSVDALTK
+364 EAKFNKDALT
-374 QKIQGSIDYQ
+374 
-384 KELQKETEAVIAG
+384 A
-397 LELFL
+397 
-402 STVDTR
+402 
-408 TAHGRQLA
+408 
-416 EGLQQNID
+416 ID
-424 EITAKNEEAKN
+424 EQLKKLGLLGAGFRENAAKLIEADTKLLTAQAELNNVNKEAGKIAADN
-435 SILDSENEL
+435 FKKAQERRKAILDNL
-444 KIADINAK
+444 KKQFD
-452 KEIKDRRKTDASD
+452 
-465 AKNTRKSI
+465 
-473 IDALQKSFND
+473 D

-490 LEKNKLA
+490 LEKAKLA
-497 LMAVGRAKEL
+497 LITDARKKEL
-507 AMATSAFQDYKE
+507 ATAQESFDDYRE

-539 GKITRQKY
+539 GKISREKY

-553 LQIMAANKLT
+553 LQKNASNKLT
-563 DTERKILIDKE
+563 DTEREIIILKE
-574 QKLLQDLVE
+574 RKLLQDVAA

-591 ELLDLAEKEKKKADL
+591 ELKDLAEKEKKKADL
-606 RETFNALFRD
+606 REIFNALFRD

-628 NDEQLKNL
+628 NEDQLKNL
-636 DEAIKAGA
+636 DEAIKAQA
-644 ITENE
+644 ITEGE
-649 AFIAKIKLANNLA
+649 AAIAKIKLANDLA

-675 IKAEAKKAREEQ
+675 IKEEARKAREEQ

-752 TKIEEKFAK
+752 TKIEQQFAQ
-761 QKYDVQ
+761 QKYNVQ

-781 FLREKALKLA
+781 FIRDKALRLA

>member
-27 AVQSLNKDLKETQAT
+27 AVQSLNKDLNQTQAT

-51 FESKLQELDQKLKA
+51 FESKLQELDERLKA
-65 GGLSMREMNKLMKE
+65 GGLSMRDMTKLMKE
-79 YQTVALQAGSASPIG
+79 YQTLAAQSGAQSPIG
-94 DRATQSAAALKDQ
+94 SQAISNAAQLSDQLGDLRAATVA
-107 IVDLDTRVRLLSSDT
+107 LSSDT
-122 IKLDTAMAGIA
+122 IKLDTAMAGIE

-175 IAQNLNKD
+175 IAQKLNKD

-228 ATTGTNIAL
+228 ATTGTNLAL

-290 MFPFIGVIRLVNSAL
+290 IFPVIGVIRLVNSAL
-305 ESMGIIDSDQD
+305 EAMGIIDSDQD
-316 KAREENSKKEAIR
+316 KAREENAKKEAKR

-338 RMKAARELAFNSE
+338 RMRAARELAFNNE
-351 QKALDRLIAIRSA
+351 QKSLDRLIAIRSA

-384 KELQKETEAVIAG
+384 KELQKELEAGIRA
-397 LELFL
+397 LESLL
-402 STVDTR
+402 AMTDTR
-408 TAHGRQLA
+408 TAFGRMFA

-424 EITAKNEEAKN
+424 DVKAKNEEAKN

-452 KEIKDRRKTDASD
+452 KESKERRKTDASD

-473 IDALQKSFND
+473 IDALQKSFDD

-507 AMATSAFQDYKE
+507 AMARSAFQDYKE

-539 GKITRQKY
+539 GKISRQKY

-574 QKLLQDLVE
+574 QKLLQDVAA
-583 INKKFDAQ
+583 INKKFDDQ

-649 AFIAKIKLANNLA
+649 AFIAKLKLANDLA

-781 FLREKALKLA
+781 FMRDKALKLA